1 MNRTTDITSFTE
13 HRQHLRDHLNQVR
26 TTGRPLFITTNGET
40 DAVVLSPEAFDELA
54 EKAELAESLR
64 TIDRSIKEVRSGRG
78 RPLKDA
84 VREIANELELK
95 LER

>member
-40 DAVVLSPEAFDELA
+40 DAVVLSAEAFDELA
-54 EKAELAESLR
+54 EKAELAENLR
-64 TIDRSIKEVRSGRG
+64 MIDLGMEDVRAGRG

-84 VREIANELELK
+84 VREIADELGLK
-95 LER
+95 LDR

>member
-26 TTGRPLFITTNGET
+26 RTGRPLFVTTNGET
-40 DAVVLSPEAFDELA
+40 DAVVLSPAAYDELA
-54 EKAELAESLR
+54 EKAEVAESLR
-64 TIDRSIKEVRSGRG
+64 AIDRGMEDLKAGRG
-78 RPLKDA
+78 RPLEDA
-84 VREIANELELK
+84 VHEIADALGLK